1 MIIFNFRQQF
11 LRVPCCRGRAA
22 LELCLRQQGGGGG
35 VEGGAD
41 VEGGAGR
48 RWQRRGEQG
57 GAGRQIVMP
66 LERDRLRE
74 NQILMDK
81 YIHIYP
87 WGHSDLD
94 NSVFVSLSRELFC
107 FDYVL
112 YQ

>member
-1 MIIFNFRQQF
+1 M
-11 LRVPCCRGRAA
+11 
-22 LELCLRQQGGGGG
+22 
-35 VEGGAD
+35 EGGED

-57 GAGRQIVMP
+57 GAGEQIVMP